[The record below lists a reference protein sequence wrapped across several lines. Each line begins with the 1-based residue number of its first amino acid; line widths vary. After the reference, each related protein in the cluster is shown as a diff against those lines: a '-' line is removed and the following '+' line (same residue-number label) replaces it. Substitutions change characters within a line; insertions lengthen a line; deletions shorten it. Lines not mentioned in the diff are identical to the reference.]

1 MAAPKKPL
9 GIDFLRF
16 LQQRRPEYLLQIGII
31 DRDRLAGLVDGL
43 MLLAERNALDDVAIN
58 TAIERLMAEVAGSK
72 AQQLLRRRYAEWKH
86 EQTNKTVMLRVKPG
100 TRDSLV
106 ALLRRERFD
115 SVDELIQFLV
125 QQHERPVSADHE

>member
-72 AQQLLRRRYAEWKH
+72 AQQLLRRRYSEWKH

-125 QQHERPVSADHE
+125 QQHERQVSADHE